1 MKKNILITG
10 SSGLIGSNLCIL
22 LEVKNYTILKL
33 DIRDSDNSNSCGSI
47 LDKGVL
53 KNKINKCDG
62 IIHLAGISRVVHG
75 QNTPDLCELTNIE
88 GTRNIVEI
96 AKGCSNKPW
105 IIYASSR
112 EVYGQQDILP
122 VTEDRDLLPMNAY
135 AHSKVQAEEIITNAR
150 QYGLNT
156 SILRFSNV
164 FGDIADYPDR
174 VIPAFC
180 INSLKGKP
188 LFVEGG
194 ENTFD
199 FTYVKDVTRGIW
211 LAVEHLF
218 MHKKPIIP
226 MHFTNGKPIT
236 LNEAATIIKKITS
249 SRSKIIEKPPRTFD
263 VARFFGDNSRAKEIL
278 KWQPEYSFSE
288 AIKLY
293 VDDLKNSYKK
303 LDVI

>member
-10 SSGLIGSNLCIL
+10 SSGLIGSNLCML
-22 LEVKNYTILKL
+22 LEAKSYTIIKL

-47 LDKGVL
+47 LDKKIL
-53 KNKINKCDG
+53 KNKIKQCDG
-62 IIHLAGISRVVHG
+62 IIHLAGVSRVVYG
-75 QNTPDLCELTNIE
+75 QNNPDLCELTNIE
-88 GTRNIVEI
+88 GTKNIVEI
-96 AKGCSNKPW
+96 AKDCSNKPW

-122 VTEDRDLLPMNAY
+122 VTEDRDLLPMNVY
-135 AHSKVQAEEIITNAR
+135 AHSKVKAEEIIINAR
-150 QYGLNT
+150 QYGLNI

-164 FGDIADYPDR
+164 FGGIVDYPDR

-180 INSLKGKP
+180 INALNEKP
-188 LFVEGG
+188 LFVEGV

-211 LAVEHLF
+211 LAVEYLF
-218 MHKKPIIP
+218 INKKSIAPL
-226 MHFTNGKPIT
+226 HFTNGKPIT
-236 LNEAATIIKKITS
+236 LNEAARIIKKIIN
-249 SRSKIIEKPPRTFD
+249 SKSEIIEKPPRTFD

-278 KWQPEYSFSE
+278 EWQPEYSFSE